1 MKAEAQRPLWPL
13 LRIWLR
19 PHRKALLLA
28 LGLMLIQS
36 ATTLVQPWLGGV
48 LADRLLF
55 KQGIGS
61 LLWLLF
67 GLICAQQ
74 MLSYAVAVQLR
85 RASGQLVADVGAEL
99 YAHLQALPLAWHN
112 RRQRGDV
119 LALLQGDVHRLGYFV
134 SSALVPVLPLLLTLA
149 GALLLMFHLA
159 PRVAVAVAVLMPLLF
174 VALKLL
180 GRRLRPLGAASM
192 QAWADQSALAEQNL
206 TLLPLIKAFATEP
219 AEAQRYRDGA
229 ARLFACEFR
238 QARWESAVMPMVQI
252 AGGGGILLL
261 LGLAGGQL
269 VEAQAGMGALVS
281 VFLYGLVLISPLS
294 QLANVY
300 GMTQSA
306 RGAMQRLGEALQAA
320 PEAETGAC
328 TQVPTTGEIR
338 FEGVDFAYPG
348 RAPLFQGFDLVIAPG
363 ETLALTGSNGAGKS
377 TLTHLL
383 LRLVEPQAGR
393 VTIGGRDV
401 RDFTLG
407 ALRRQIG
414 LVAQQVMLFN
424 ASVRDNLVYGRAGVT
439 QDAVE
444 FAAKAARA
452 HDFIVALPQ
461 GYDTVIGDQ
470 GVRLSGGQ
478 RQRLALARALLRDP
492 AILILDEAT
501 AMFDPEGEAEFVAEC
516 HDVLRDRTVIM
527 ITHRPASL
535 AVADRVLR
543 LDGGQVVGSR

>member
-1 MKAEAQRPLWPL
+1 
-13 LRIWLR
+13 
-19 PHRKALLLA
+19 
-28 LGLMLIQS
+28 
-36 ATTLVQPWLGGV
+36 
-48 LADRLLF
+48 
-55 KQGIGS
+55 
-61 LLWLLF
+61 
-67 GLICAQQ
+67 
-74 MLSYAVAVQLR
+74 
-85 RASGQLVADVGAEL
+85 
-99 YAHLQALPLAWHN
+99 
-112 RRQRGDV
+112 
-119 LALLQGDVHRLGYFV
+119 
-134 SSALVPVLPLLLTLA
+134 
-149 GALLLMFHLA
+149 
-159 PRVAVAVAVLMPLLF
+159 
-174 VALKLL
+174 
-180 GRRLRPLGAASM
+180 
-192 QAWADQSALAEQNL
+192 
-206 TLLPLIKAFATEP
+206 
-219 AEAQRYRDGA
+219 
-229 ARLFACEFR
+229 
-238 QARWESAVMPMVQI
+238 
-252 AGGGGILLL
+252 
-261 LGLAGGQL
+261 
-269 VEAQAGMGALVS
+269 
-281 VFLYGLVLISPLS
+281 
-294 QLANVY
+294 
-300 GMTQSA
+300 
-306 RGAMQRLGEALQAA
+306 
-320 PEAETGAC
+320 
-328 TQVPTTGEIR
+328 
-338 FEGVDFAYPG
+338 
-348 RAPLFQGFDLVIAPG
+348 
-363 ETLALTGSNGAGKS
+363 
-377 TLTHLL
+377 LTHLL